1 MFLIRNLSAAQARE
15 LSLLVELEAGW
26 ENLRVGPSL
35 AQNQAA
41 TVKELHQKQRAYETF
56 HGKLVAYNKVFR
68 PAHVPELL
76 LNTADRLG
84 PWCRRMADLLR
95 AAQHDS
101 QAYYP
106 VHLIDKAYRWADR
119 LSDKSKVDRIP
130 RPSPPV
136 STPLQGGDRG
146 GVAAA
151 LQELENVAQWC
162 ESLSPSKLAG

>member
-26 ENLRVGPSL
+26 ENLRVYPPI
-35 AQNQAA
+35 AQEPAA
-41 TVKELHQKQRAYETF
+41 TVKELHQKQKAYEAF
-56 HGKLVAYNKVFR
+56 HAKLVAYNKGFR

-84 PWCRRMADLLR
+84 AWCRRMMDLHR
-95 AAQHDS
+95 AVQHDS

-106 VHLIDKAYRWADR
+106 VHLIEKAYRWADR
-119 LSDKSKVDRIP
+119 LSDKRKVERII
-130 RPSPPV
+130 RPTLCRD
-136 STPLQGGDRG
+136 TP
-146 GVAAA
+146 AAIR
-151 LQELENVAQWC
+151 ELENLAQWC